1 MPLTAAPRPPGA
13 VMIVYIIWVVCTD
26 EEASGRQAV
35 VGALFYIAWY
45 IAGEVAVRIPR
56 LTVLLLDD

>member
-1 MPLTAAPRPPGA
+1 
-13 VMIVYIIWVVCTD
+13 MIVYIIWVVCTD